1 MTKNID
7 YNTTLEVTDD
17 EGSIHLL
24 MNIKCKVTV
33 PKTSSPIQNTK
44 KSHKSCLM
52 WNQFEILPIKY
63 RDGHRTQP

>member
-44 KSHKSCLM
+44 NPTSLVLC
-52 WNQFEILPIKY
+52 EINLRY
-63 RDGHRTQP
+63 YQ